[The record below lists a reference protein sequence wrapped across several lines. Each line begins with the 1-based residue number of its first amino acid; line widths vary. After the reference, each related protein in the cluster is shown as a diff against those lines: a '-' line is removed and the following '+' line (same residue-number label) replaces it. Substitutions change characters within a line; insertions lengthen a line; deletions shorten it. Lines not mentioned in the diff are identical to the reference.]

1 MGADF
6 EHICSGYYGGF
17 ESFVGY
23 QIKYIGSN
31 VNWLSSQKTHAW
43 LGRQP
48 HLMSPSRV

>member
-1 MGADF
+1 MDADF
-6 EHICSGYYGGF
+6 EHICSADYGEF

-23 QIKYIGSN
+23 QITYIGSN

-48 HLMSPSRV
+48 HLMPHRRG